1 MCHACYDV
9 IQVNVDNLTMNGTCH
24 SLCHVTLTLA
34 SFPGRVGKTAKQLS
48 RVQTVYGCNV
58 MAIAHS
64 SSDVHVILLI
74 KLPPAEN
81 GPFLLVESN
90 CLRRFCDGRQAED
103 EQTKKI
109 VQSTHTSAIEQ
120 STIVMNGRDCD
131 ISTRHAIWFT
141 VTAI

>member
-1 MCHACYDV
+1 
-9 IQVNVDNLTMNGTCH
+9 
-24 SLCHVTLTLA
+24 
-34 SFPGRVGKTAKQLS
+34 
-48 RVQTVYGCNV
+48 
-58 MAIAHS
+58 MAIAHLAHS

-103 EQTKKI
+103 EQKTRKI

-131 ISTRHAIWFT
+131 ISTRHAIRFT
-141 VTAI
+141 VTVI